1 MRREIPLY
9 TLRGVSGA
17 QVSTHYITT
26 WYVLIATLQGHLR
39 QASRLYFLGADRRW
53 EQDLVRS
60 ATEGAL
66 GR

>member
-1 MRREIPLY
+1 MS
-9 TLRGVSGA
+9 VSPQHPETEA
-17 QVSTHYITT
+17 EVDSTRYITT
-26 WYVLIATLQGHLR
+26 WYVLIATRQGHLR

-53 EQDLVRS
+53 KQDLVRS